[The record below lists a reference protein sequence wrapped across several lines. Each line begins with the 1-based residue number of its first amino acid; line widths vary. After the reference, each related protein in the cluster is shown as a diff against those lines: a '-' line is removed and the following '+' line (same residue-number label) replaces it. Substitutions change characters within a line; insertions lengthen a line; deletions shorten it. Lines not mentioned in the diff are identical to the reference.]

1 MLLYNQIIGKSE
13 VRILLL
19 KGEIMKTKYVQ
30 SIICLVIIFI
40 FANQAW
46 ATDWK
51 YYALDTSDSVHFYD
65 ERSIVHLQ
73 GDTIQVWT
81 KWVFS
86 KKQKESVRTVEW
98 PELSKAQAEVFA
110 KYKRTDYVVTLS
122 EINCATRTIQGLM
135 EKQYDDNGSIL
146 GTLDKESLSKFA
158 KHTGESPYITPESI
172 DEMLYDIVCKKV
184 RQNPKQKRGKSSLN
198 KE

>member
-1 MLLYNQIIGKSE
+1 VLLYNQIIGKSE

-135 EKQYDDNGSIL
+135 ERQYDDNGSL
-146 GTLDKESLSKFA
+146 LDTVDKETLSKVS
-158 KHTGESPYITPESI
+158 KHTGEGLYITPESI
-172 DEMLYDIVCKKV
+172 DETLYNVVCEKMRQYPTNKKGENN
-184 RQNPKQKRGKSSLN
+184 R
-198 KE
+198 